1 MSDYIRRR
9 VSSTKEDVW
18 VALKTPAV
26 YITKDGREFKE
37 GELDMNHIY
46 YDRNE
51 NNPKR
56 LPYWIMH
63 DVMMSIRDNVQPHIQ
78 ITMLPLGDV
87 SPDKLGTCI
96 SPSEKNGELTI
107 SIYDWFGD
115 RSSDRIIHHSTAKG
129 YTTFEDIIYYSLRDV
144 LARINDRYPGD
155 KYIIDTLKT
164 AFEYDPSL
172 EGKYSN
178 FLKYYLKNE

>member
-1 MSDYIRRR
+1 MSDYIKRR
-9 VSSTKEDVW
+9 VSSTKEEVW

-37 GELDMNHIY
+37 GELDMNPIY
-46 YDRNE
+46 DEER

-78 ITMLPLGDV
+78 ITMLPFGDV

-96 SPSEKNGELTI
+96 SPGEKNGELTI

-115 RSSDRIIHHSTAKG
+115 RSSGKIIHHSTAKG

-144 LARINDRYPGD
+144 LARVNDRYPGD

-178 FLKYYLKNE
+178 FFKRLFENE

>member
-37 GELDMNHIY
+37 GELDMNFVC
-46 YDRNE
+46 DRNE
-51 NNPKR
+51 NNPKK
-56 LPYWIMH
+56 LPYWIM
-63 DVMMSIRDNVQPHIQ
+63 DGVMMSIRDNVPPHIQ
-78 ITMLPLGDV
+78 ITMLPLGNI
-87 SPDKLGTCI
+87 SPEKLGTYI
-96 SPSEKNGELTI
+96 SPGEKNRELTI
-107 SIYDWFGD
+107 SICDWFGD

-144 LARINDRYPGD
+144 LDRINERYPGD

-172 EGKYSN
+172 EEKYSD
-178 FLKYYLKNE
+178 FFKRLF

>member
-9 VSSTKEDVW
+9 VRSTKEDVW
-18 VALKTPAV
+18 VVLKTPAV

-37 GELDMNHIY
+37 GELDMNFV

-51 NNPKR
+51 NNPRR
-56 LPYWIMH
+56 LPYWITH
-63 DVMMSIRDNVQPHIQ
+63 DVMMSIRDNIPPHIQ
-78 ITMLPLGDV
+78 ITMLPLGDI
-87 SPDKLGTCI
+87 SPEKLGTYI

-115 RSSDRIIHHSTAKG
+115 RSSDRIINHSTAKG

-144 LARINDRYPGD
+144 FARINDRYPGD

-178 FLKYYLKNE
+178 FFKRLFENE